1 MLGHRFESLFH
12 YLVGKDLDEIKRKR
26 GPESPVRKP
35 WTQSTSFWVLPIKT
49 KLDRCNI
56 ARILLKQQKY
66 SNLPV
71 AVTKMHV
78 RM

>member
-1 MLGHRFESLFH
+1 MDTVHFILG
-12 YLVGKDLDEIKRKR
+12 
-26 GPESPVRKP
+26 
-35 WTQSTSFWVLPIKT
+35 TANQA